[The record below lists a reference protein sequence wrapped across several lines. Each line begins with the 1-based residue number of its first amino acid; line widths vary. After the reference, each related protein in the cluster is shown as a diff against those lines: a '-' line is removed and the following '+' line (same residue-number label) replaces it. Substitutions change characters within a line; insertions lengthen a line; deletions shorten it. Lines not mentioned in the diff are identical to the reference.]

1 MWLVIRPL
9 VTSKILLIYR
19 CYAIPM
25 ARYQKTFVGQVV
37 GLSVLA
43 GAVTW
48 QMAPSVE
55 SALSQVGKTP
65 EEIAAIE
72 LSVYYRNCDAARAA
86 GAAPI
91 YRGQPGYR
99 EGLDG
104 DSDGI
109 ACEPYRGR

>member
-1 MWLVIRPL
+1 MYGRY
-9 VTSKILLIYR
+9 TE
-19 CYAIPM
+19 AM
-25 ARYQKTFVGQVV
+25 ARYRKSKPSDGSFVAQVI
-37 GLSVLA
+37 GLSLFV

-48 QMAPSVE
+48 QVAPSVE
-55 SALSQVGKTP
+55 GALSQVGKTP

-72 LSVYYRNCDAARAA
+72 RSVYYSGCDEARAA

-99 EGLDG
+99 EGMDG